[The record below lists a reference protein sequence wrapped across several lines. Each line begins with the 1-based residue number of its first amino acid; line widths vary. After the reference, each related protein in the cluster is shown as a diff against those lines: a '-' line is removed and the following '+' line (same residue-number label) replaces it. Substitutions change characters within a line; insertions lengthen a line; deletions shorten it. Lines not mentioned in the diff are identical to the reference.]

1 MTNQVCVSLLFF
13 GLARSTPSDLGAK
26 FVSKRQSKMADRISA
41 VLPLLISELFEP
53 DIETF
58 IVTHVLEDDTYELG
72 EILGVRL
79 ERNSIAKITDYV
91 EFVLPALPDVL
102 FRQCF
107 GMSRK
112 TMEEFK

>member
-1 MTNQVCVSLLFF
+1 
-13 GLARSTPSDLGAK
+13 
-26 FVSKRQSKMADRISA
+26 MADRISA

-58 IVTHVLEDDTYELG
+58 IVTHVLEDDTYQLG

-91 EFVLPALPDVL
+91 EFVCQLC
-102 FRQCF
+102 QMCF
-107 GMSRK
+107 SGNVSECPGK
-112 TMEEFK
+112 LWKSAND